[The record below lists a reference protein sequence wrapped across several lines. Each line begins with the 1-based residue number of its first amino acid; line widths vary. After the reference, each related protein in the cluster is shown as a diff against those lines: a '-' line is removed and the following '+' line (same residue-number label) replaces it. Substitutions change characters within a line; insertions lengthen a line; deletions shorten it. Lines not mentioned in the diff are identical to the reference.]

1 MIITITYNSNIYIII
16 VIIFLLTS
24 YLLIKYTFEQTS
36 SIWQTSLYQL
46 LLSSI
51 GLISCYLR
59 SEVLRNKRLGTLDC
73 DDKVCFCFTSL
84 APDYYRK
91 ALICLFGNY
100 NSRGGSIFLTFLA
113 MEQDRFI
120 TVLAPPSFPDFPTN
134 FSYIV
139 LVGGDREKAHTL
151 Y

>member
-1 MIITITYNSNIYIII
+1 MRFFVTRDSEH
-16 VIIFLLTS
+16 LTVMT
-24 YLLIKYTFEQTS
+24 KF
-36 SIWQTSLYQL
+36 
-46 LLSSI
+46 
-51 GLISCYLR
+51 
-59 SEVLRNKRLGTLDC
+59 
-73 DDKVCFCFTSL
+73 FCFTSL